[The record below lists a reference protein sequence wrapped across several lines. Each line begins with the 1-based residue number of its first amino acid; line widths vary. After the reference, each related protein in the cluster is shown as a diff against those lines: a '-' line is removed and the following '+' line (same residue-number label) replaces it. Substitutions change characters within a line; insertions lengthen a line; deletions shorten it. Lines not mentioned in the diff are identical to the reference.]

1 MMEEHKNLELLDII
15 DKVNPYQ
22 KVIHYFIA
30 GFVLAG
36 FHINYSF
43 LPIINSIVSALCFY
57 LGLRMIKNENKPF
70 LYAYHLCFL
79 FLFGALLEM
88 IIFVTPFEIPI
99 YISLFFLGIK
109 IIVVLLICAGL
120 HLLIDNEDYPIK
132 LGVYYVGMNLIIVF
146 SQWFIFK
153 GIILYILFFIFMMK
167 QLMNCKHYLIN
178 HHCQISL
185 SHVKYPAVIITMSYI
200 MVVVISMI
208 VTNIAYPH
216 MIYKYVD
223 GELINYKYPLLDEK
237 TYQNLHVKI
246 YDYDKD
252 HYLTVYRYTF
262 DDVKIKT
269 VKFSIAHTISR
280 HGSYPYQIVDLVVSD
295 TQNCYEIKPIESVK
309 SDNMF
314 FMPITNEQSEYEVFL
329 DPQVDAY
336 TLQFGILMDKAVNGE
351 LLGLRE
357 DIIYFDIAYYTMLP
371 SAFKNTYHKSMYQ
384 RCLMSDDIIETI
396 DE

>member
-1 MMEEHKNLELLDII
+1 MEDYKNLELLDII

-30 GFVLAG
+30 GFIFAG
-36 FHINYSF
+36 FYIDYSF
-43 LPIINSIVSALCFY
+43 LSIVNSIVSALCFY

-70 LYAYHLCFL
+70 LWAYSLGYF

-88 IIFVTPFEIPI
+88 IIFVTPFQIPL

-109 IIVVLLICAGL
+109 MIVVLLICAGL

-132 LGVYYVGMNLIIVF
+132 LGVYYVVMNLIIVF

-153 GIILYILFFIFMMK
+153 GIILYILLFVLMIK
-167 QLMNCKHYLIN
+167 QLINCKQDLIN
-178 HHCQISL
+178 HHYQISL
-185 SHVKYPAVIITMSYI
+185 SHVKYPAIIITMFYI
-200 MVVVISMI
+200 IVVVISMI
-208 VTNIAYPH
+208 VSNIVYPH

-237 TYQNLHVKI
+237 TYQNLHVQI
-246 YDYDKD
+246 YDYDKE

-269 VKFSIAHTISR
+269 IKFSITHTISR
-280 HGSYPYQIVDLVVSD
+280 HGYYPYQIVDLVFSD
-295 TQNCYEIKPIESVK
+295 TQNCYEIRPVETIK
-309 SDNMF
+309 SDNPF
-314 FMPITNEQSEYEVFL
+314 FMPITNEQFEYEVFL
-329 DPQVDAY
+329 DPQVDTY
-336 TLQFGILMDKAVNGE
+336 ILQFGILMDKAVNGE

-357 DIIYFDIAYYTMLP
+357 DIIYFDIADYTLFP
-371 SAFKNTYHKSMYQ
+371 SAFKNTYHHSMYK
-384 RCLMSDDIIETI
+384 RCIMSDDIIEVI